1 MEINKIKKVWREVVK
16 SNMSQSQI
24 KRTKINI

>member
-16 SNMSQSQI
+16 ANMSQSQI

>member
-16 SNMSQSQI
+16 SNMLQSQI

>member
-16 SNMSQSQI
+16 SNMSQLQI

>member
-1 MEINKIKKVWREVVK
+1 MEINKIKKVWREVVN
-16 SNMSQSQI
+16 SNMLQSQI

>member
-1 MEINKIKKVWREVVK
+1 MEINKIKKVWREIVK
-16 SNMSQSQI
+16 SNMSQLQI